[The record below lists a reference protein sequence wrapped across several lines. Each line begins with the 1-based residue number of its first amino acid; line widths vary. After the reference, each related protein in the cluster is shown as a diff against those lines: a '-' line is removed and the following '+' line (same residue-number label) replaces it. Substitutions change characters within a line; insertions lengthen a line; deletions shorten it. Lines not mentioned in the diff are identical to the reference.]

1 MDEYNFQNSS
11 ESASTISS
19 AEAQFS
25 LGQINIYTKFG
36 SFKYF
41 FHQLIMAKLTTSEI
55 SHLQTVS
62 CKLTLS

>member
-25 LGQINIYTKFG
+25 LGQINIFTKFG
-36 SFKYF
+36 SFRN
-41 FHQLIMAKLTTSEI
+41 FHQLIMAKLSTSEI

>member
-25 LGQINIYTKFG
+25 LGQNNIYTKFG
-36 SFKYF
+36 SFRN